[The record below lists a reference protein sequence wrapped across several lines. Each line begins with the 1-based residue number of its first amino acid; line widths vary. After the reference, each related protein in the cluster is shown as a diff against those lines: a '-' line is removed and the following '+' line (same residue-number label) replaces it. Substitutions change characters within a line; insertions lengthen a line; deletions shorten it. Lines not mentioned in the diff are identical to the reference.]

1 MKKVI
6 QLRQNVNREKTHKSQ
21 IEKNIGNQYEKN
33 NEFSSIISQK
43 DLNVEEDINLLR
55 NSL

>member
-6 QLRQNVNREKTHKSQ
+6 QLRQNVNREKTHKFQ
-21 IEKNIGNQYEKN
+21 IEKNIGNQYENN

-43 DLNVEEDINLLR
+43 DSKVTKNF
-55 NSL
+55 

>member
-1 MKKVI
+1 M
-6 QLRQNVNREKTHKSQ
+6 NREKTHKSQ
-21 IEKNIGNQYEKN
+21 IEKNIGNQYENN